1 MAAARTDEKRERAPP
16 TSAAHCRVPT
26 AGSERRGRPL
36 GASSHRHRRR
46 RHRGQHRQHAAVAG
60 ATASA
65 PRQLARRP
73 TRHRAPLPGDP
84 GAAPFRPA
92 RREPAPPRC
101 LLPHPVPWGRC
112 TPTPPP
118 PAALPQRQ
126 TPRRRLLRPRNW
138 ATVRAREMSRVS
150 PRRRKAKVYG
160 GGGGGTSAVCCGLYR
175 VRVRA
180 LARLYYYYYYYC
192 NTVTD
197 RARAANVIFSRYSAR
212 VGSLRTDGRTDG
224 RTNERTAG
232 GGTRR

>member
-1 MAAARTDEKRERAPP
+1 VD
-16 TSAAHCRVPT
+16 
-26 AGSERRGRPL
+26 L
-36 GASSHRHRRR
+36 
-46 RHRGQHRQHAAVAG
+46 AG

-73 TRHRAPLPGDP
+73 TRHRTPLPGDP

-92 RREPAPPRC
+92 RREQA
-101 LLPHPVPWGRC
+101 
-112 TPTPPP
+112 P
-118 PAALPQRQ
+118 PAAFSPTTREDDGV
-126 TPRRRLLRPRNW
+126 LLRHHHRPLFRNVRHHAAASSGRRNW

-150 PRRRKAKVYG
+150 PGRRKAKVYGG

-180 LARLYYYYYYYC
+180 LARVYYYYYC

-212 VGSLRTDGRTDG
+212 VGSLRTDGRT
-224 RTNERTAG
+224 NELAAG
-232 GGTRR
+232 GGNSSVTVAVAAAVDEDAPGETGLSSGPAVEQTHPIREQHSLDVAAHYAHDARRRS